1 MDTSLLYAVIGA
13 LSGVLVGG
21 LATWFSIAQK
31 ITQKDQELQQL
42 NRQLA
47 ASDEKNIHLAQW
59 KEEYERLD
67 QELRTQRDINREQ
80 EAELREVITRFEQN
94 QLANEE
100 KQRILQNSEQRLT
113 AQFENLANRIFEQNE
128 RRASEQQQKSLLA
141 MLSPFREQLEGFR
154 QQVQQSFGEEAKE
167 RHTLAYE
174 IRQLQQLNN
183 QMTKEAVNLTR
194 ALKGDNKIQGNW
206 GETILT
212 RILEV
217 SGLRE
222 GSEFETQVSINTS
235 YNSRYQPDVI
245 IHLPEGKDVV
255 VDAKMSLVSYEHY
268 FNIEDPHEQQQALKN
283 HVASIRNH
291 MRMLSRKDYH
301 QLPGIRSL
309 DYVLMFIPIEP
320 AYLLALKEA
329 PELLDEGIKQNIMLV
344 CPSTLLVAVRT
355 INNIWRYERQGQNA
369 QEIANR
375 AAKMY
380 DKLRLFVD
388 DMQVLGTSLD
398 KANNTYLSAMK
409 RLAQGRGNLISQ
421 AESFKELGV
430 EIKQPI
436 PPQLVERSE
445 TPNCAES

>member
-1 MDTSLLYAVIGA
+1 MDTSLLYAVIGV
-13 LSGVLVGG
+13 LSGILVGG

-31 ITQKDQELQQL
+31 IAHKDQELQQI

-47 ASDEKNIHLAQW
+47 ASDEKSIHLAQW
-59 KEEYERLD
+59 KAEYDRLD

-222 GSEFETQVSINTS
+222 GSEFETQVSVNTG
-235 YNSRYQPDVI
+235 YNTRYQPDVI

-255 VDAKMSLVSYEHY
+255 
-268 FNIEDPHEQQQALKN
+268 
-283 HVASIRNH
+283 
-291 MRMLSRKDYH
+291 
-301 QLPGIRSL
+301 
-309 DYVLMFIPIEP
+309 
-320 AYLLALKEA
+320 
-329 PELLDEGIKQNIMLV
+329 
-344 CPSTLLVAVRT
+344 
-355 INNIWRYERQGQNA
+355 
-369 QEIANR
+369 
-375 AAKMY
+375 
-380 DKLRLFVD
+380 
-388 DMQVLGTSLD
+388 
-398 KANNTYLSAMK
+398 
-409 RLAQGRGNLISQ
+409 
-421 AESFKELGV
+421 
-430 EIKQPI
+430 
-436 PPQLVERSE
+436 
-445 TPNCAES
+445 